1 MKETEGRKEDQKEQR
16 KIEMIKEE
24 HVKSFMYIRI
34 VLRSQINQL
43 RVLMWETHSMHYF
56 IS

>member
-24 HVKSFMYIRI
+24 HVKSFMYMYNKN
-34 VLRSQINQL
+34 STQKSNK
-43 RVLMWETHSMHYF
+43 SA
-56 IS
+56 